1 MRSRRL
7 FKLVCLAGLLAAPNA
22 IATTVKSSSSPKEG
36 TQRRRVEEAQRGF
49 AASGSSRGKAQ
60 DSGKGSSKAQ
70 RPAVT
75 EGLRT
80 HRVKPGE
87 TLDGIALHYDTSAD
101 LLASAN
107 GLKDS
112 DVIRSGQVIVVV
124 RESET
129 LPARLDSNGAS
140 AAATSAT
147 AAAIQARTERSNASW
162 ARYVKAPK
170 TKGYV
175 DLSTTMARFAGP
187 ALDRRGRL
195 EPEAIRALNNLLNAG
210 GAHPRVPERLLY
222 LLVRVSDT
230 FGGRPIRIVS
240 GYRTSS
246 YYEDSRHKH
255 AAAVDFSISGVPNA
269 VVRDFIREFEDVGVG
284 FYPNSSFVHLDVRT
298 QSAYWVD
305 YAGPGEP
312 PRSSPDAPTRLPRGT
327 ARKLLAEL
335 DGLFEHAT
343 RTMQRIGSK
352 PSRDTSAELARGN
365 DAEQERRQRDTTSL

>member
-1 MRSRRL
+1 MPHS
-7 FKLVCLAGLLAAPNA
+7 AN
-22 IATTVKSSSSPKEG
+22 ATTVKSSSQGKDGSLRRRAAFTQRPSFTQRASSGESEQRAQRSKAKEG
-36 TQRRRVEEAQRGF
+36 TTE
-49 AASGSSRGKAQ
+49 
-60 DSGKGSSKAQ
+60 SSKESRRTASD
-70 RPAVT
+70 T
-75 EGLRT
+75 LRT

-87 TLDGIALHYDTSAD
+87 TLDGIALHYDTSAA

-107 GLKDS
+107 GLKDN
-112 DVIRSGQVIVVV
+112 DVIRSGQVLVVV
-124 RESET
+124 HESEA
-129 LPARLDSNGAS
+129 LPARSESNS
-140 AAATSAT
+140 AASSSGGVTIAT
-147 AAAIQARTERSNASW
+147 AAVPPRVDRNASW

-170 TKGYV
+170 TRGWV
-175 DLSTTMARFAGP
+175 DLSTTMARFSGAT
-187 ALDRRGRL
+187 LDRHGRL
-195 EPEAIRALNNLLNAG
+195 EPEAVRALNNLLNAG

-255 AAAVDFSISGVPNA
+255 AAAVDFSITGVPNA
-269 VVRDFIREFEDVGVG
+269 VVRDFIREFDDVGVG

-298 QSAYWVD
+298 QAAYWVD

-312 PRSSPDAPTRLPRGT
+312 PRSTPDAPTRLPRSG

-343 RTMQRIGSK
+343 KTMERIRAK
-352 PSRDTSAELARGN
+352 PSRDTSGELARGS
-365 DAEQERRQRDTTSL
+365 ESERDQPERDTTSL

>member
-36 TQRRRVEEAQRGF
+36 TQRRRVEEAQRGS
-49 AASGSSRGKAQ
+49 ATSGSSRSKAQ

-140 AAATSAT
+140 AATSPTMEAV
-147 AAAIQARTERSNASW
+147 QARAERSNASW

>member
-1 MRSRRL
+1 
-7 FKLVCLAGLLAAPNA
+7 VCLAGLLAAPDA
-22 IATTVKSSSSPKEG
+22 IATTVKSSSPVKDG
-36 TQRRRVEEAQRGF
+36 LQRRRAEEAQRGS
-49 AASGSSRGKAQ
+49 AAPSSSRGKAQ
-60 DSGKGSSKAQ
+60 DPVKGSTKAQ
-70 RPAVT
+70 RPAAT

-107 GLKDS
+107 GLKDN

-140 AAATSAT
+140 AATSPTMEAV
-147 AAAIQARTERSNASW
+147 QARAERSNASW

-255 AAAVDFSISGVPNA
+255 SAAVDFSITGVPNA

-312 PRSSPDAPTRLPRGT
+312 PRSSPEAPTRLPRGT

-352 PSRDTSAELARGN
+352 PSRDSSAELARGN
-365 DAEQERRQRDTTSL
+365 DAEQDRRQRDTTSL